1 MNDEIEALFVTLGM
15 KPDDSSVSK
24 SVDEMVRQV
33 QSKLKSSI
41 YGDEKG
47 VITIPATI
55 EGKYK
60 NGREIEQEIKD
71 AYAAIYKTAK
81 QMADESVSLTLKD
94 IENFK
99 AQVDKFSRLTA
110 KKNGNDIIANA
121 NNNLKQTLSGY
132 QDLIKN
138 LRLQVSTLQR
148 QAKTGS
154 TKKSTQKKSS
164 LYEITDEEI
173 NDALAKENARQ
184 AKIKVR
190 RNKEAEQV
198 ASKLD
203 YRSGS
208 IDASRTNK
216 YEAMASEFSE
226 YSSQWARELAKSI
239 KENYSTELTNHFFD
253 KEFKEGPKG
262 SQSRP
267 TTKEEYLNALS
278 KAAFSDLSDLM
289 GKVEKG
295 KEDVT
300 FDQIV
305 EAIGVMRTIFEA
317 NGKSMDVIAK
327 AVTNAVQGGYDQPL
341 GSQPDDHTGKNKRP
355 NINTSRSKI
364 GGVNREEGTEK
375 GVGPGHEQAIIYQ
388 KAINNLLKKMLGEV
402 EDLSKQET
410 RGNQVAQRMSGSQF
424 DQYRSKARN
433 SEASQDTKRIADEL
447 KKEKAIDEAQLT
459 NDRIENSAE
468 RVADDALNDIE
479 KTDAEDGFNS
489 ERNARTLMDDVKEIA
504 KTVAEIVPPSR
515 KDTSKDIENTLPD
528 LYRYFE
534 NGEWKTAG
542 VNDLS
547 STILSGKN
555 QIQLPGQD
563 QWKKAYQ
570 KMAKSEIER
579 ERELID
585 QGKHPS
591 QQRSDL
597 LQSFKNLTN
606 GAFNSKS
613 FDAIK
618 KVFSIFSKGLNA
630 NNILNMNQ
638 QAQAELQAERRAKF
652 GLPRT
657 NDATATG
664 GKAHAQYMRAL
675 YGRKLMTDPF
685 KNLTLSEGVK
695 FDLSEITDALRTTI
709 DKNMFSAQTGGLFKN
724 LIGPMTLYAG
734 QPSLE
739 KSRAQIDGLNTIMS
753 VMRQTILDLTQ
764 AIKENENELSGM
776 EARGDAKFDANGK
789 LISGTPEA
797 QKTFANLEEQKMSLN
812 GIVAEVRMLD
822 QLVQKTG
829 GNASQ
834 ILRQLGFAAP
844 ELRKC
849 NVIVQNLNS
858 GLDKNGKA
866 LHFQSRTAEI
876 LNYSFQLMG
885 RHIGQ
890 MIKRWMLMMNPIN
903 WLKKAFQDFTSYD
916 VKWQRT
922 MNVIKY
928 NLRRIIRPAME
939 WIAQQI
945 VNIIGLVNSL
955 VKGIGN
961 IFGSDK
967 NMDLFDQSAA
977 SAEQMREELEQA
989 ANVSA
994 GFDEL
999 HDIGGE
1005 SSSGAGDLTG
1015 EIYTPQWEGLQDVFE
1030 NIGEKIRGIFD
1041 FFKGKS
1047 FWDWLIIGGA
1057 ALAGFLA
1064 LKALIGW
1071 FTGKNPLQSV
1081 ATGLSFLEKAVGWA
1095 LLIWAFS
1102 EFTKALKDFIDVVGH
1117 MKPDEVKQAL
1127 IALAAGFGIL
1137 VVALGLLMGAI
1148 KIFQTDWLQALGVA
1162 AIVAAFALL
1171 TAAIAYFI
1179 DTVSGAEN
1187 VWEAFGVF
1195 AASIGVLTLVLEA
1208 LLVTLALIGPVS
1220 APAIAA
1226 LGLLL
1231 VGLSLVIAAS
1241 ALFIKV
1247 IAENSEA
1254 LIAIVKTVGE
1264 VVMAVLQPIMDFID
1278 SIIGKI
1284 IDLAKTIAHEIGET
1298 IRTVIKTVGDV
1309 ILGIVDRIV
1318 NAIPNLLNAIIDFCY
1333 NLGPAIENTVDA
1345 ICRSITKV
1353 VNFIVS
1359 AVEYIANLV
1368 IGAINQFSV
1377 QVPDWVPGI
1386 GGTTFGFNLQAI
1398 TIPRFVPQYE
1408 QGTNYVPNDGLAYL
1422 HQGEAVVPK
1431 KYNQPYQQSMS
1442 TEERAYMQQIMTT
1455 MRSLDNTMKQ
1465 GIPVNGEFRQRGSD
1479 LVAVVNKTN
1488 SQTGADLLSNIAYAR

>member
-154 TKKSTQKKSS
+154 TKKSTQKKSG
-164 LYEITDEEI
+164 LYGITDEEI

-184 AKIKVR
+184 AKIKAWR
-190 RNKEAEQV
+190 DKQAEQL
-198 ASKLD
+198 AAKLGMKTSD
-203 YRSGS
+203 VNAGK
-208 IDASRTNK
+208 TNN
-216 YEAMASEFSE
+216 YELQAGEFSE
-226 YSSQWARELAKSI
+226 YSSQWARELAKTI
-239 KENYSTELTNHFFD
+239 KELYKTTVDKQWLD
-253 KEFKEGPKG
+253 KEYKPKVG
-262 SQSRP
+262 GNSRA
-267 TTKEEYLNALS
+267 TTKEEYLNFLS
-278 KAAFSDLSDLM
+278 TAAVGDLATLISRIETGD
-289 GKVEKG
+289 
-295 KEDVT
+295 EDVT

-305 EAIGVMRTIFEA
+305 EAIGVIRTIFEE
-317 NGKSMDVIAK
+317 NGKDMA
-327 AVTNAVQGGYDQPL
+327 AVSQAVSNAIQARYSDSP
-341 GSQPDDHTGKNKRP
+341 KRR
-355 NINTSRSKI
+355 N

-375 GVGPGHEQAIIYQ
+375 GVGPGHDKAVEYQ
-388 KAINNLLKKMLGEV
+388 RSVQQLLKKMVGEV

-410 RGNQVAQRMSGSQF
+410 QGNQVAQRMSGSQF
-424 DQYRSKARN
+424 DQYKNKAQN

-447 KKEKAIDEAQLT
+447 KKEKAIEETQLT

-479 KTDAEDGFNS
+479 KTNAEDGFDS
-489 ERNARTLMDDVKEIA
+489 EQNARTLMNDVKEIA
-504 KTVAEIVPPSR
+504 KTVAEIVPPS
-515 KDTSKDIENTLPD
+515 KEDTSKDIENTLPD

-547 STILSGKN
+547 STILSGKK

-570 KMAKSEIER
+570 KMAESEIER

-606 GAFNSKS
+606 DAFNSKS

-618 KVFSIFSKGLNA
+618 KVFGIFSKGLNA

-664 GKAHAQYMRAL
+664 GKAQAQYMRAL
-675 YGRKLMTDPF
+675 YDRKLMTDPF

-753 VMRQTILDLTQ
+753 IMRQTILDLTQ

-789 LISGTPEA
+789 LISGTSEA

-822 QLVQKTG
+822 QLMQKTG

-961 IFGSDK
+961 LFGSDK

-1187 VWEAFGVF
+1187 VWEAFAVF

-1431 KYNQPYQQSMS
+1431 KYNQPYQQGMS
-1442 TEERAYMQQIMTT
+1442 TEERAYMQQMMTT

-1465 GIPVNGEFRQRGSD
+1465 GIPVSGEFRQRGSD